1 MTESDRTVAF
11 LGAGSTM
18 GLAMARN
25 LARAGFEIHAWNRT
39 AEKARPLE
47 DDGATIAST
56 PADAAA
62 SGALIVTMLRDADA
76 VVETMEGGQGALA
89 RAQSGAVWIQ
99 MSTIGIEGT
108 ERCAQLAEQAGLV
121 FVDAPVSGTKQ
132 PAEKGELVVLAS
144 GPEEA
149 RPRCQPLFDV
159 VGSQTHWVGEAGSGT
174 RFKLVVNGWLTAL
187 VEGLAET
194 IAFAEGIGVDPARFL
209 EVIRGGPLDSGYAQ
223 LKGKAMIER
232 NFEPSFKLELAAK
245 DARLLAEAAERHSL
259 ELPLFELVRGRLAAA
274 AQEHGDQDLSAAFLA
289 SAARLPAA
297 GRS

>member
-1 MTESDRTVAF
+1 MASSERAIAF

-25 LARAGFEIHAWNRT
+25 LARGGFEICAWNRT
-39 AEKARPLE
+39 PEKALPLK
-47 DDGATIAST
+47 DDGATVALT

-62 SGALIVTMLRDADA
+62 NGALIVTMLRDAEA
-76 VVETMEGGQGALA
+76 VAETMEGKEGALA
-89 RAQSGAVWIQ
+89 GAQPGAVWIQ

-108 ERCAQLAEQAGLV
+108 ERCAQLAEQAGVL

-149 RPRCQPLFDV
+149 RPRCQPVFDV
-159 VGSQTHWVGEAGSGT
+159 VGGHTHWLGEAGSGT
-174 RFKLVVNGWLTAL
+174 RMKLVVNGWLTAL

-194 IAFAEGIGVDPARFL
+194 IAFAEGIGVDPAQFL
-209 EVIRGGPLDSGYAQ
+209 AVIAGGPLDTGYAQ

-245 DARLLAEAAERHSL
+245 DARLLTEAAQRHSL
-259 ELPLFELVRGRLAAA
+259 ELPLFELVRDRLAAA
-274 AQEHGDQDLSAAFLA
+274 AEEHGDEDLSAAFLA
-289 SAARLPAA
+289 SAAQQPAA
-297 GRS
+297 G

>member
-1 MTESDRTVAF
+1 MASSERTVAF

-25 LARAGFEIHAWNRT
+25 LARAGFEICAWNRT
-39 AEKARPLE
+39 PEKALPLK
-47 DDGATIAST
+47 DDGATVALT

-62 SGALIVTMLRDADA
+62 NGALIVTMLRDAEA
-76 VVETMEGGQGALA
+76 VIETMEGEEGALA
-89 RAQSGAVWIQ
+89 GAQPGAVWIQ

-108 ERCAQLAEQAGLV
+108 ERCAQLADQAGLV

-149 RPRCQPLFDV
+149 RPRCQPVFDV
-159 VGSQTHWVGEAGSGT
+159 VGAQTHWLGAAGSGT
-174 RFKLVVNGWLTAL
+174 RMKLVVNGWLTAL

-194 IAFAEGIGVDPARFL
+194 IGFAEGIGVDPAQFL
-209 EVIRGGPLDSGYAQ
+209 EVIRGGPVDTGYAQ

-245 DARLLAEAAERHSL
+245 DARLLTEAAQRHSL
-259 ELPLFELVRGRLAAA
+259 ELPLFELVRDRLAAA
-274 AQEHGDQDLSAAFLA
+274 AEEHGDEDLSAAFLA
-289 SAARLPAA
+289 TAARQPTA
-297 GRS
+297 G

>member
-39 AEKARPLE
+39 AEKAQPLS
-47 DDGATIAST
+47 DDGATLAST

-62 SGALIVTMLRDADA
+62 KGELIVTMLRDADA
-76 VVETMEGGQGALA
+76 VVETMEGEQGALA
-89 RAQSGAVWIQ
+89 GAEAGADWVQ
-99 MSTIGIEGT
+99 MSTIGIDGT
-108 ERCAQLAEQAGLV
+108 ERCAQLAEQAGLA

-144 GPEEA
+144 GPEDA

-194 IAFAEGIGVDPARFL
+194 IAFAEGIGVNPAQFL
-209 EVIRGGPLDSGYAQ
+209 EVIGGGPLDTAYAQ

-245 DARLLAEAAERHSL
+245 DAQLLEEAAERHSL
-259 ELPLFELVRGRLAAA
+259 ELPLFELVRNRLAAA
-274 AQEHGDQDLSAAFLA
+274 AQEHGDEDLSAAFLA
-289 SAARLPAA
+289 SASRQHA
-297 GRS
+297 GG